1 MDHIDRHLATAAT
14 NDSYKS
20 SIKAALVIGK
30 KLLNKYYSY
39 TDHSEMYRIAMG
51 AWSVLWASDS
61 LLTVALVLHPSHKL
75 EYFKQADWDDEWR
88 EAALDIVRTTFELAY
103 VNFEVEDDDNGNEVS
118 TDSFRVSVC
127 FLSFLITG
135 N

>member
-1 MDHIDRHLATAAT
+1 MDHIDRHLATATT

-20 SIKAALVIGK
+20 SIKAALIIGK

-51 AWSVLWASDS
+51 AWAVLWASDS

-88 EAALDIVRTTFELAY
+88 EAALDIVRTTFEQAY
-103 VNFEVEDDDNGNEVS
+103 INFEVEDDDDSNEVS
-118 TDSFRVSVC
+118 TDFIPSLVC
-127 FLSFLITG
+127 FFFISRYT
-135 N
+135 